1 MFSSG
6 VKWRKV
12 DVYGLWAIY
21 NKTISHKNIKK
32 TPHNGEK
39 MRRS

>member
-12 DVYGLWAIY
+12 DVYGLWEIY
-21 NKTISHKNIKK
+21 NKTK
-32 TPHNGEK
+32 THLK
-39 MRRS
+39 Q